1 MKLYEY
7 ILKFKTSDAEQKLRK
22 LGRATNHTEKQASM
36 LKSAF
41 YGVGTAVAGLAIGA
55 ALFSGARAAARL
67 GIEME
72 QTRVSFTTFL
82 KSADK
87 ANASIA
93 QLNEFANVT
102 PFDNAQV
109 LQAGKGLLAFGV
121 AQDKIIPSLR
131 KIGDI
136 AAGSGKDFN
145 ELATIYGKA
154 KIAGTLMAEDIN
166 QLLDAGIPIMGEFAK
181 ALGTTEDQVK
191 KMASQGKLKFKDLE
205 NAFTNLTSEGGMF
218 FDLMKSQSETAGG
231 RISTFT
237 GKMQG
242 LGIGIGEAFNPLIA
256 KVFGKLAIVIDASK
270 DKIVAFAKVAATKI
284 QEFIAIA
291 IPYLRLFR
299 DTVKA
304 VWGVITVAFQSSV
317 TWINENIEVIEAL
330 GYMVGIAAS
339 AYIGY
344 NAVLLVN
351 KAAILAMKVP
361 VMLQAGWTSVLTAKQ
376 WLLNIALNAN
386 PIGLVVG
393 AIAALIALT
402 VVIIK
407 KYDEWGASL
416 ALMLGPFGLIINMVQ
431 SFRRHWDSITEAFNK
446 GGIVGGLKRIGQVML
461 DAVLMPLQQLL
472 ELASKLPGS
481 LGEIASS
488 GAIGIENLRKKFDLL
503 PPIEVKVGASSS
515 AVNKLANAATP
526 GQTKA
531 GDLLAPVSDA
541 ATTTTD
547 TKLSEGIDNINGG
560 GSKHTN
566 ITISMD
572 NLIGEQNF
580 SITNLKESAEEVKK
594 EVEEA
599 LLRVVNGLNYSV
611 Q

>member
-7 ILKFKTSDAEQKLRK
+7 LIKFKTSDAERKLRK
-22 LGRATNHTEKQASM
+22 LGRVSNQTEKQANM

-41 YGVGTAVAGLAIGA
+41 SGVGRVVAGLAIGA
-55 ALFSGARAAARL
+55 ALFSGARAAYRL

-145 ELATIYGKA
+145 ELSTIYGKA

-181 ALGTTEDQVK
+181 SLGTTEDQVK

-205 NAFTNLTSEGGMF
+205 TAFTNLTSEGGMF
-218 FDLMKSQSETAGG
+218 FDLMIEQSKTAGG

-256 KVFGKLAIVIDASK
+256 KVFGKLATVIDINK
-270 DKIVAFAKVAATKI
+270 DKIVAFARVAAVKI
-284 QEFIAIA
+284 QDFISAA
-291 IPYLRLFR
+291 IPYLRIFR
-299 DTVKA
+299 DAVKTV
-304 VWGVITVAFQSSV
+304 WDVITTAFQSSV
-317 TWINENIEVIEAL
+317 IWIKENLLAIEAL
-330 GYMVGIAAS
+330 GYMVGVGAA
-339 AYIGY
+339 AYLGY
-344 NAVLLVN
+344 NAVLLVS
-351 KAAILAMKVP
+351 KGLLFAMKIP
-361 VMLQAGWTSVLTAKQ
+361 TLLMAGWTSILTAKQ

-402 VVIIK
+402 VVVIK
-407 KYDEWGASL
+407 KYDEWGATL
-416 ALMLGPFGLIINMVQ
+416 ALMLGPFGMIINLVQ
-431 SFRRHWDSITEAFNK
+431 SFRRHWDSITEAFNQ
-446 GGIVGGLKRIGQVML
+446 GGIVSGLKRIGLVML

-472 ELASKLPGS
+472 EIASKLPGS
-481 LGEIASS
+481 LGDLASS
-488 GAIGIENLRKKFDLL
+488 GVTGIENLRKKFDLL
-503 PPIEVKVGASSS
+503 PPVEIKVGSNSS
-515 AVNKLANAATP
+515 AVNKLAAASP
-526 GQTKA
+526 NKSKA
-531 GDLLAPVSDA
+531 EELLAPTADA
-541 ATTTTD
+541 AAGNTD
-547 TKLSEGIDNINGG
+547 TKLAEGIDNINGG
-560 GSKHTN
+560 GSKSTN

-580 SITNLKESAEEVKK
+580 SITNLKESVEDIKK
-594 EVEEA
+594 EVEQA

>member
-1 MKLYEY
+1 VKLYEY
-7 ILKFKTSDAEQKLRK
+7 LIKFKTSDAERKLRK
-22 LGRATNHTEKQASM
+22 LGRVSNQTEKQANM

-41 YGVGTAVAGLAIGA
+41 SGVGRVVAGLAIGA
-55 ALFSGARAAARL
+55 ALFSGARAAYRL

-145 ELATIYGKA
+145 ELSTIYGKA

-181 ALGTTEDQVK
+181 SLGTTEDQVK

-205 NAFTNLTSEGGMF
+205 TAFTNLTSEGGMF
-218 FDLMKSQSETAGG
+218 FDLMIEQSKTAGG

-256 KVFGKLAIVIDASK
+256 KVFGKLATVIDINK
-270 DKIVAFAKVAATKI
+270 DKIVAFARVAAVKI
-284 QEFIAIA
+284 QDFISAA
-291 IPYLRLFR
+291 IPYLRIFR
-299 DTVKA
+299 DAVKTV
-304 VWGVITVAFQSSV
+304 WDVITTAFQSSV
-317 TWINENIEVIEAL
+317 IWIKENLLAIEAL
-330 GYMVGIAAS
+330 GYMVGVGAA
-339 AYIGY
+339 AYLGY
-344 NAVLLVN
+344 NAVLLVS
-351 KAAILAMKVP
+351 KGLLFAMKIP
-361 VMLQAGWTSVLTAKQ
+361 TLLMAGWTSILTAKQ

-402 VVIIK
+402 VVVIK
-407 KYDEWGASL
+407 KYDEWGATL
-416 ALMLGPFGLIINMVQ
+416 ALMLGPFGMIINLVQ
-431 SFRRHWDSITEAFNK
+431 SFRRHWDSITEAFNQ
-446 GGIVGGLKRIGQVML
+446 GGIVSGLKRIGLVML

-472 ELASKLPGS
+472 EIASKLPGS
-481 LGEIASS
+481 LGDLASS
-488 GAIGIENLRKKFDLL
+488 GVTGIENLRKKFDLL
-503 PPIEVKVGASSS
+503 PPVEIKVGSNSS
-515 AVNKLANAATP
+515 AVNKLAAASP
-526 GQTKA
+526 NKSKA
-531 GDLLAPVSDA
+531 EELLAPTADA
-541 ATTTTD
+541 AAGNTD
-547 TKLSEGIDNINGG
+547 TKLAEGIDNINGG
-560 GSKHTN
+560 GSKSTN

-580 SITNLKESAEEVKK
+580 SITNLKESVEDIKK
-594 EVEEA
+594 EVEQA